1 MLRRF
6 WKRIEPWL
14 SRAGHVDLVFVQTG
28 LGSLIVTGLSG
39 VGTGILAWWHQAP
52 AYQVIL
58 AAMFGMGAA
67 LFIANQSLRLI
78 ISWKA
83 PVSVSRQQARCMDR
97 ANPQGIT
104 LGGRTAI
111 IVTILAS
118 AVIITGGIAA
128 TNWYSSWKR
137 DLDGTFLFIVSGQ
150 FRLRFDDRTFPFGVN
165 VTIANPGNLPA
176 EGAVFH
182 HAFEYPEKELTHEEE
197 NTYFRGVDAVT
208 PDPKIGGYAI
218 YPHSSNNFVTLE
230 DKRMTKEQW
239 DEFMAGKFKMYVFLE
254 YRYIVDGY
262 IKITEFCEFYQKV
275 DFPSARNC
283 SGLNRWRWK

>member
-83 PVSVSRQQARCMDR
+83 PFRFR
-97 ANPQGIT
+97 ANRRDAWTGQTRKGSR
-104 LGGRTAI
+104 L
-111 IVTILAS
+111 V
-118 AVIITGGIAA
+118 AV
-128 TNWYSSWKR
+128 
-137 DLDGTFLFIVSGQ
+137 
-150 FRLRFDDRTFPFGVN
+150 LR
-165 VTIANPGNLPA
+165 
-176 EGAVFH
+176 
-182 HAFEYPEKELTHEEE
+182 
-197 NTYFRGVDAVT
+197 
-208 PDPKIGGYAI
+208 
-218 YPHSSNNFVTLE
+218 
-230 DKRMTKEQW
+230 
-239 DEFMAGKFKMYVFLE
+239 
-254 YRYIVDGY
+254 
-262 IKITEFCEFYQKV
+262 
-275 DFPSARNC
+275 
-283 SGLNRWRWK
+283 

>member
-1 MLRRF
+1 M
-6 WKRIEPWL
+6 
-14 SRAGHVDLVFVQTG
+14 
-28 LGSLIVTGLSG
+28 
-39 VGTGILAWWHQAP
+39 
-52 AYQVIL
+52 
-58 AAMFGMGAA
+58 
-67 LFIANQSLRLI
+67 
-78 ISWKA
+78 
-83 PVSVSRQQARCMDR
+83 
-97 ANPQGIT
+97 
-104 LGGRTAI
+104 
-111 IVTILAS
+111 
-118 AVIITGGIAA
+118 
-128 TNWYSSWKR
+128 
-137 DLDGTFLFIVSGQ
+137 DGTFLFIVSGQ

-262 IKITEFCEFYQKV
+262 IKITEFCEFY
-275 DFPSARNC
+275 
-283 SGLNRWRWK
+283 